1 MKKTYRPY
9 EPRQSLMFPPSP
21 LDWLPEGHLAR
32 FMLDVVEQLDL
43 SKIFAYYEREQR
55 GFPPHHP
62 KMMTGLL
69 LYAYCVGVPS
79 SRKIEKRCHEDV
91 AFRVIAGNTQPDH
104 SCISEFRRIHLPAL
118 AAIFGQVLQLCEKAG
133 LVKLGHVALDGTKL
147 KANASKHKAM
157 SYEFMKKKQAELQ
170 TRVEELLRAAEQ
182 ADQDEDARYGKSQRG
197 DELPAELQRA
207 ESRQRR
213 IRDLMAALEDEAKEQ
228 RVAAEAE
235 AAKAKSDDDDP
246 PPGPT
251 ALPSHRIPT
260 TEDGTPTDKAQRN
273 FTDGDSRIM
282 KTGDGFIQGYNCQAA
297 VDEEHQ
303 IVVAEAVTNQPPDVE
318 HFVPMLEAVVANCG
332 RPPEEMSADTGYFSE
347 ANVIR
352 SLERGVDPHIAT
364 GRRAHDEPAPTVRGR
379 TPRDMTLKELMARK
393 LATKRGAKV
402 YSRRKVIVE
411 PAFGQIKNRGFRHF
425 LLRGLAKVRGEWSL
439 MTLTHNLLKL
449 WRSCAVPD
457 DRCQAGVA
465 RA

>member
-1 MKKTYRPY
+1 
-9 EPRQSLMFPPSP
+9 MFPPSP

-43 SKIFAYYEREQR
+43 SKVFAYYEREQR

-79 SRKIEKRCHEDV
+79 SRKIEKRCHVDV

-118 AAIFGQVLQLCEKAG
+118 AAIFGQVLRLCEKAG

-170 TRVEELLRAAEQ
+170 TKVEELLRAAEQ
-182 ADQDEDARYGKSQRG
+182 ADEDEDARYGKGQRG

-228 RVAAEAE
+228 RVA
-235 AAKAKSDDDDP
+235 
-246 PPGPT
+246 
-251 ALPSHRIPT
+251 
-260 TEDGTPTDKAQRN
+260 
-273 FTDGDSRIM
+273 
-282 KTGDGFIQGYNCQAA
+282 
-297 VDEEHQ
+297 
-303 IVVAEAVTNQPPDVE
+303 
-318 HFVPMLEAVVANCG
+318 CG
-332 RPPEEMSADTGYFSE
+332 SP
-347 ANVIR
+347 
-352 SLERGVDPHIAT
+352 
-364 GRRAHDEPAPTVRGR
+364 
-379 TPRDMTLKELMARK
+379 
-393 LATKRGAKV
+393 
-402 YSRRKVIVE
+402 
-411 PAFGQIKNRGFRHF
+411 
-425 LLRGLAKVRGEWSL
+425 
-439 MTLTHNLLKL
+439 
-449 WRSCAVPD
+449 
-457 DRCQAGVA
+457 
-465 RA
+465 